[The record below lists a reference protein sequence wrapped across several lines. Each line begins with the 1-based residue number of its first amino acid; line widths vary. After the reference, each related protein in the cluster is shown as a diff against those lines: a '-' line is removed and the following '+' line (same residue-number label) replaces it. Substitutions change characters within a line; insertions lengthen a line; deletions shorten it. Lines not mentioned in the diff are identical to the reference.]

1 MSGNT
6 YLVKANKEEELIKH
20 YILKWIG
27 SSITNSKRTVDP
39 ASTGTHFFFVHKVD
53 PVIINKLI

>member
-6 YLVKANKEEELIKH
+6 YLAKTNKEEELIKH

-27 SSITNSKRTVDP
+27 SGITNSKRRVDP
-39 ASTGTHFFFVHKVD
+39 ASTGTQFFCT
-53 PVIINKLI
+53 